1 MVTITNIDL
10 SADNKRARMFVSIMG
25 STSEE
30 ADAINGL
37 ESASG
42 YIRRELGQRLRSKN
56 VPELSFSID
65 PPMSARSR

>member
-1 MVTITNIDL
+1 
-10 SADNKRARMFVSIMG
+10 MFVSIMG

-65 PPMSARSR
+65 PPMSARNR

>member
-1 MVTITNIDL
+1 
-10 SADNKRARMFVSIMG
+10 MFVSIMG
-25 STSEE
+25 STNEE

-42 YIRRELGQRLRSKN
+42 YIRRELGQRLRSKS

-65 PPMSARSR
+65 PRDFGILPSMPARNR